1 MCQCARVCQSVPL
14 CQRVATR
21 PSSLVARPPPTSARH
36 PPWVGRVCHFW
47 RGIRIE
53 MGTWHILCAYTTQG
67 WQSDNHACAFRWLSI
82 KFHQPQCAS
91 THTHAHTRPHCAHSF
106 THDSLAPTH
115 ITISKPCRPD
125 TVTVPPAPQ
134 TRNSVSTTPRHT
146 SRRWRR
152 FPRHQD
158 QPILSTAP
166 FPTRQRRHRLPIWH
180 THPPLPGNRHSTSTR
195 RRRTGTDNSTRYHA
209 GENSAGG
216 RTNVAP
222 TACRGHHGCA
232 CSMRGTF
239 ILIGMRLKE
248 SRGLAS

>member
-91 THTHAHTRPHCAHSF
+91 THTRTHTPACAHSF
-106 THDSLAPTH
+106 T
-115 ITISKPCRPD
+115 
-125 TVTVPPAPQ
+125 Q
-134 TRNSVSTTPRHT
+134 TRWHPPTSQSRSRVGRIPSPSLQRRKHATPCPLPPRHT

-166 FPTRQRRHRLPIWH
+166 FQRASVGTASQFGTRIRRCPATATARARAAGARAQTIQHA
-180 THPPLPGNRHSTSTR
+180 T
-195 RRRTGTDNSTRYHA
+195 HA